1 MVSGRGAEMR
11 KAGRIPEGEHAEA
24 CTDSATCFAL
34 CLQQSHRTPNKES
47 TDDEAGMSNTDLN
60 TPIKE
65 EETRGACK

>member
-1 MVSGRGAEMR
+1 MR

-47 TDDEAGMSNTDLN
+47 TDDETGMSKHRFKYTYQGGRNTRCMQIVWVL
-60 TPIKE
+60 
-65 EETRGACK
+65 AY